1 MGRRGDFSH
10 IPVIDVSEL
19 VAGGPTPRRVAEEL
33 GAACRESG
41 FFYVVGHGVD
51 AAPQSRLRDF
61 RMFNYPPPADLTLW
75 GVGEHTDYGLLTI
88 SASGR
93 CRRPGGEVARWI

>member
-1 MGRRGDFSH
+1 MGPGSDFSH

-19 VAGGPTPRRVAEEL
+19 VAGGPSRRAVAERL

-51 AAPQSRLRDF
+51 AALQGRLRELSREFFAQDLQAKLAI
-61 RMFNYPPPADLTLW
+61 RMALGGRAWRAT
-75 GVGEHTDYGLLTI
+75 
-88 SASGR
+88 SALGTS
-93 CRRPGGEVARWI
+93 